1 MAALQWARPIFPL
14 ILLALAALYAWTAYR
29 TENRK

>member
-1 MAALQWARPIFPL
+1 MAILLWARLIFPA
-14 ILLALAALYAWTAYR
+14 ILFGVVSLYAWTAYR

>member
-1 MAALQWARPIFPL
+1 MAVLLWARLIFPA
-14 ILLALAALYAWTAYR
+14 ILLGVVALYAWAAYR